1 MRNRIL
7 SLLFLLPFISESVSA
22 ALVEEIYGTAHNSVL
37 RKPGTDEWY
46 IVYHRIN
53 KNYLDKDKAPGV
65 HREVCIDRMEFN
77 ADGTIQRVKVSK

>member
-22 ALVEEIYGTAHNSVL
+22 ALVEEIYGTAHNSVV

-53 KNYLDKDKAPGV
+53 KITWTK
-65 HREVCIDRMEFN
+65 I
-77 ADGTIQRVKVSK
+77 KVLVYTAKFVSTEWNLMRTARFSG

>member
-22 ALVEEIYGTAHNSVL
+22 ALVEEIYGTAHNSVV

-53 KNYLDKDKAPGV
+53 KNYLDKDKGPGV